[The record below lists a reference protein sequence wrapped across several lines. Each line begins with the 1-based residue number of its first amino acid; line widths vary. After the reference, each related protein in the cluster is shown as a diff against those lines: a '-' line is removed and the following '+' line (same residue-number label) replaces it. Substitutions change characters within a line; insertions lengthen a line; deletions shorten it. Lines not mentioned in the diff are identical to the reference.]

1 MASDS
6 RPAAPPAILAG
17 LRPEHLY
24 KAIGLV
30 FLLALL
36 YRYFT
41 EITGTLLLLY
51 AAAIMA
57 VALNPIARKLPLG
70 RTWVAALIGI
80 AVLSTVGVLIYIGAP
95 LLLAQIRDIAAR
107 APEFE
112 ARFIQWSDYI
122 RRSTGLNISLTQ
134 GGDQALRDFFG
145 GVDGGAMLGRA
156 RGLLEVLFVPL
167 IILFG
172 GLFALANP
180 NDRLLTPVLR
190 SVPRSFRSDTRRI
203 FELLGIRLLGWL
215 KGVGIA
221 MIGVGVLSYVAYRII
236 GVPNAFL
243 LALLT
248 GIFEFIPLVG
258 PWIGG
263 GAATLVA
270 FTDDPTKGLYTAITA
285 LVIQQIEANVIT
297 PWAMSQQAE
306 VHPLVTLFSLILFG
320 SLFGFLGVLLALP
333 LVILFWTVI
342 EVLWVERAI
351 DTDDDRIRPV
361 VKE

>member
-1 MASDS
+1 MSSDS
-6 RPAAPPAILAG
+6 RQTAPTAILPG
-17 LRPEHLY
+17 IRPEHLY

-30 FLLALL
+30 FLFALL
-36 YRYFT
+36 YRYFAELT
-41 EITGTLLLLY
+41 ETLLLLY
-51 AAAIMA
+51 AAAILA
-57 VALNPIARKLPLG
+57 VALNPIARRMPLD
-70 RTWVAALIGI
+70 RKWVAALIGI
-80 AVLSTVGVLIYIGAP
+80 AVLGIVGVLIYIGAP

-107 APEFE
+107 APEFQ
-112 ARFIQWSDYI
+112 ARFVQWSEFV
-122 RRSTGLNISLTQ
+122 RRSTGLNIALFK
-134 GGDQALRDFFG
+134 GGDQVLNDFFG
-145 GVDGGAMLGRA
+145 GVDGSAVIGRA

-190 SVPRSFRSDTRRI
+190 SVSRGYRSDIRRI
-203 FELLGIRLLGWL
+203 FELLGTRLLGWL

-221 MIGVGVLSYVAYRII
+221 MIGVGVLSYVAYLII

-270 FTDDPTKGLYTAITA
+270 LTDDPTKGLYTAIA
-285 LVIQQIEANVIT
+285 SLVIQQIEANVIT

-306 VHPLVTLFSLILFG
+306 VHPLVTLFSLVLFG

-333 LVILFWTVI
+333 LVLLFWTII

-351 DTDDDRIRPV
+351 DTEDDRIRPV

>member
-1 MASDS
+1 MSSDS
-6 RPAAPPAILAG
+6 PQIAPPTVLPG
-17 LRPEHLY
+17 LRPKHLY
-24 KAIGLV
+24 KAIGLA
-30 FLLALL
+30 FLLVLL
-36 YRYFT
+36 YRYFA
-41 EITGTLLLLY
+41 EITQTLLLLF
-51 AAAIMA
+51 AAAILA
-57 VALNPIARKLPLG
+57 VALNPIARKLPLE
-70 RTWVAALIGI
+70 RKWVAALIGI
-80 AVLSTVGVLIYIGAP
+80 LVLGGVGVLIYIGAP
-95 LLLAQIRDIAAR
+95 LLLAQIRDIASR

-112 ARFIQWSDYI
+112 ARFRQWSDFI
-122 RRSTGLNISLTQ
+122 RQSTGLNISLMQ
-134 GGDQALRDFFG
+134 GSNQTLRDFFG
-145 GVDGGAMLGRA
+145 GVDGSAVVGRA
-156 RGLLEVLFVPL
+156 RGLLEALFIPL

-172 GLFALANP
+172 SLFALASP

-190 SVPRSFRSDTRRI
+190 SVPRTLRSDIRRI
-203 FELLGIRLLGWL
+203 FELLGTRLLGWL

-221 MIGVGVLSYVAYRII
+221 MIGVGVLSYVAYLII

-270 FTDDPTKGLYTAITA
+270 LTDDPTKGLYTAIA
-285 LVIQQIEANVIT
+285 SLIIQQIEANVIT

-333 LVILFWTVI
+333 LVMLFWTLI

>member
-1 MASDS
+1 MSSDA
-6 RPAAPPAILAG
+6 RHTAPPAIVAG

-24 KAIGLV
+24 KATGLI
-30 FLLALL
+30 FLFALV

-41 EITGTLLLLY
+41 ALTQTFLLLY
-51 AAAIMA
+51 AAAILA
-57 VALNPIARKLPLG
+57 VALNPIARRMPLD
-70 RTWVAALIGI
+70 RKWVAALIGI
-80 AVLSTVGVLIYIGAP
+80 LVLGTMGALIYVGAP
-95 LLLAQIRDIAAR
+95 LLLSQVRDIASR

-112 ARFIQWSDYI
+112 ARFREWSDYI
-122 RRSTGLNISLTQ
+122 RRSTGLNIALMQ
-134 GGDQALRDFFG
+134 GGEQAIQDFFG
-145 GVDGGAMLGRA
+145 SVDGSAVLGRA

-190 SVPRSFRSDTRRI
+190 SVPRSYRSDVRRI
-203 FELLGIRLLGWL
+203 FELLGVRLLGWL

-221 MIGVGVLSYVAYRII
+221 MIGVGVLSYVTYLII

-243 LALLT
+243 LALLA

-270 FTDDPTKGLYTAITA
+270 FTDDPTKGLYTLIAS
-285 LVIQQIEANVIT
+285 LVIQQIESNVIT

-306 VHPLVTLFSLILFG
+306 VHPLVTLFGLILFG

-333 LVILFWTVI
+333 LVLLFWTLI